1 MQVSAIRLKA
11 PPEAFQETDG
21 ELSSMSL
28 REERMAKNEAA
39 SRETN
44 EEVEQAH
51 QVDPPGRRIQIS
63 CECALKDCGRVIAIS
78 LDEYRHVRM
87 DRRQFAVVPEHFIGD
102 IEWIAYEN
110 DRFAVVVKREGVP
123 ADEAREEN
131 PRG

>member
-1 MQVSAIRLKA
+1 LEA
-11 PPEAFQETDG
+11 PPLPDQPLRGHTPHM
-21 ELSSMSL
+21 SS
-28 REERMAKNEAA
+28 REERMATNEVA

-44 EEVEQAH
+44 EEVEEAH

-87 DRRQFAVVPEHFIGD
+87 DPRQFAVVPEHFIGD
-102 IEWIAYEN
+102 IERIAYEN

-123 ADEAREEN
+123 ADEAIQEN